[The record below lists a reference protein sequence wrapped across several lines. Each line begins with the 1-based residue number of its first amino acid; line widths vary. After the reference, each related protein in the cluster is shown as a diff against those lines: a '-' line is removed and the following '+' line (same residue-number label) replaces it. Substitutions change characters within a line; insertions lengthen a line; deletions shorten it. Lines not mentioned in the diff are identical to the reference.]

1 MSADRKYLINAEM
14 LGGIELDGVN
24 SAYTQITAADA
35 IGAVD
40 TELSGGINGANL
52 ISAINS
58 AYAAASGNEPGAP
71 AASVQ
76 FNNGADGFAGS
87 EYWLVSE
94 VASGAVS
101 TLSGSF
107 SLTGSNSSLSV
118 SGQSTLTGNAY
129 FAAGQTIAADQSI
142 DGAGALSITSGGEFT
157 LISAGAVGVTAD
169 AEDISLTMGDDI
181 GAYEVAF
188 LDSALIRVA
197 GIDSS
202 GNADFD
208 GTLSAGGAFSAAGL
222 ASLNGGIAVDT
233 DKFTVADATGNTAIS
248 GTLDVIGVS
257 QLATGGGATSA
268 GGVFSA
274 AGLASLNGGIAVD
287 TDRFTVADTTGN
299 TTIAGTLDVTG
310 AIGGTST
317 ISATGQISTTSTDG
331 FKLRGTNSA
340 GDPKNY
346 ALTVVGGI
354 LVATESAV

>member
-14 LGGIELDGVN
+14 LGGIELDA
-24 SAYTQITAADA
+24 SEAYSKISSADA

-40 TELSGGINGANL
+40 IELSGGINGANL

-118 SGQSTLTGNAY
+118 SGESTFTGLSS
-129 FAAGQTIAADQSI
+129 FAAGQSISAGQSI
-142 DGAGALSITSGGEFT
+142 AGDGALSITSGGEFT

-188 LDSALIRVA
+188 LDSALLRVA

-208 GTLSAGGAFSAAGL
+208 GTLGAGGL

-233 DKFTVADATGNTAIS
+233 DKFTVADGSGNTAIS

-268 GGVFSA
+268 GGAFSA

-287 TDRFTVADTTGN
+287 TDKFTVADTTGN